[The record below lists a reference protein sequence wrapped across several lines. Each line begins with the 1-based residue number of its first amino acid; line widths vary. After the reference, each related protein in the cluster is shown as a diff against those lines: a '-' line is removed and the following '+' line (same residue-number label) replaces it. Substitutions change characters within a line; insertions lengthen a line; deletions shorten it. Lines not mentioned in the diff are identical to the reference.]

1 MTVRTENAPAV
12 TDEMLEAA
20 MLWRHRLDS
29 GEWSVDDEA
38 NFEIWLQAD
47 ERHALAYEEI
57 RELCGFIDQHAASPE
72 LIGAR
77 KEVLASVHRR
87 TTRRWTGP
95 AVVLRAPTRRAI
107 AAALVAG
114 VVGSAGAWALVE
126 RGDVY
131 QTRRGERRAVILDDG
146 SVLSLD
152 AMTKVAVHYTKAA
165 RRLTLERGQAR
176 FDVAH
181 DASRPF
187 SVTAGD
193 RQVIATGTAFNIDML
208 APEVRVTLIE
218 GRVIVLQQ
226 DRGPLRPTP
235 SSSKAVTLRAGQSLV
250 AKGDGGAPKV
260 ATADLAQATAWQ
272 QGQLVFN
279 NEPLAQAVQ
288 RVNRYTS
295 QKIAVADDTVGAITV
310 SGTFNA
316 GDIDAFVEAVNS
328 FLPVHAVTGPDGIIL
343 ELDQTPG

>member
-1 MTVRTENAPAV
+1 MTISTGKAPTV

-20 MLWRHRLDS
+20 MLWRNRIDS

-38 NFEIWLQAD
+38 GFEIWLQAD
-47 ERHALAYEEI
+47 ERHAVAYEEI
-57 RELCGFIDQHAASPE
+57 RELCGFIDKHAASPE
-72 LIGAR
+72 LLGAR

-87 TTRRWTGP
+87 ARLRWTGP

-114 VVGSAGAWALVE
+114 VVGSAGAWAFVE

-131 QTRRGERRAVILDDG
+131 QTKRGERRAVILDDG

-152 AMTKVAVHYTKAA
+152 AMSKVAVHYTKSE

-193 RQVIATGTAFNIDML
+193 RQVIATGTAFNVDML
-208 APEVRVTLIE
+208 ASEVRVTLIE
-218 GRVIVLQQ
+218 GRVVVLQ
-226 DRGPLRPTP
+226 RNGGPLRPAP
-235 SSSKAVTLRAGQSLV
+235 SGSKAVALRAGQSLV
-250 AKGDGGAPKV
+250 AKEGGAGSKV

-288 RVNRYTS
+288 RINRYTS
-295 QKIAVADDTVGAITV
+295 QRIAVADDTVGAITV

-316 GDIDAFVEAVNS
+316 GDVDAFVEAVNS
-328 FLPVHAVTGPDGIIL
+328 FLPVHAVTGPNGIIL
-343 ELDQTPG
+343 ELDQPTG

>member
-1 MTVRTENAPAV
+1 MSISTGIDPAV
-12 TDEMLEAA
+12 TDDMLEAA
-20 MLWRHRLDS
+20 MLWRQRQDN

-38 NFEIWLQAD
+38 AFELWLQAD
-47 ERHALAYEEI
+47 ERHALAYKEI
-57 RELCGFIDQHAASPE
+57 GYLCGLIDQHAASPE

-77 KEVLASVHRR
+77 KEVLASAHRR
-87 TTRRWTGP
+87 ASRRWTGR
-95 AVVLRAPTRRAI
+95 AVVLRPPTRRAV
-107 AAALVAG
+107 AAVLVAG
-114 VVGSAGAWALVE
+114 VVGSAGAWTLVE
-126 RGDVY
+126 RGVVY
-131 QTRRGERRAVILDDG
+131 RTKRGERRAVILDDG

-152 AMTKVAVHYTKAA
+152 AMSKVAVHFTKKE

-208 APEVRVTLIE
+208 SPEVRVTLIE
-218 GRVIVLQQ
+218 GRVIVRRQGRSPLQ
-226 DRGPLRPTP
+226 PAP
-235 SSSKAVTLRAGQSLV
+235 SHSKAVALRAGQSLV
-250 AKGDGGAPKV
+250 AKEDGGATKV
-260 ATADLAQATAWQ
+260 ASADLAQATAWQ
-272 QGQLVFN
+272 QGQIVFN
-279 NEPLAQAVQ
+279 GEPLAQAVQ
-288 RVNRYTS
+288 RVNRYSS

-316 GDIDAFVEAVNS
+316 GDTDAFIEAVNS

-343 ELDQTPG
+343 ELDQPTG

>member
-1 MTVRTENAPAV
+1 MTIGTDDAPAV

-20 MLWRHRLDS
+20 MLWRHRIDS
-29 GEWSVDDEA
+29 GEWSVDDDA
-38 NFEIWLQAD
+38 GFEIWLQAD
-47 ERHALAYEEI
+47 ERHALAYKEI
-57 RELCGFIDQHAASPE
+57 RELCGFIDQNAASPE

-87 TTRRWTGP
+87 ASRRWTGP
-95 AVVLRAPTRRAI
+95 AMVLRPPTRRAI

-114 VVGSAGAWALVE
+114 VLGAAGTWALVE
-126 RGDVY
+126 RGDIY
-131 QTRRGERRAVILDDG
+131 QTKRGERRAILLDDG

-152 AMTKVAVHYTKAA
+152 AMSKVAVRYTKAD

-181 DASRPF
+181 DPSRPF
-187 SVTAGD
+187 SVAAGD
-193 RQVIATGTAFNIDML
+193 RQIIATGTAFNVDML

-226 DRGPLRPTP
+226 GRGAAQTARK
-235 SSSKAVTLRAGQSLV
+235 SKSVSLSAGQSLV
-250 AKGDGGAPKV
+250 AKEDGGAAKV
-260 ATADLAQATAWQ
+260 ASADLAQATAWQ

-288 RVNRYTS
+288 RINRYAS
-295 QKIAVADDTVGAITV
+295 QKVSVADETVGAITV

-316 GDIDAFVEAVNS
+316 GDVDAFVEAVNS
-328 FLPVHAVTGPDGIIL
+328 FLPVHAETGPDGIIL
-343 ELDQTPG
+343 KLDQTFG

>member
-1 MTVRTENAPAV
+1 MTINTDRAAAV

-20 MLWRHRLDS
+20 MLWRERIDG

-38 NFEIWLQAD
+38 GFEIWLQAD

-57 RELCGFIDQHAASPE
+57 RELCGFIDQNAASPE
-72 LIGAR
+72 LIGTR

-87 TTRRWTGP
+87 ASRRWTGP
-95 AVVLRAPTRRAI
+95 AVVFRAPTRRAI
-107 AAALVAG
+107 AAVLVAG
-114 VVGSAGAWALVE
+114 VVASAGAWALVG

-131 QTRRGERRAVILDDG
+131 QTDRGERRAVILDDG

-152 AMTKVAVHYTKAA
+152 AMSKVTVRYTKGE
-165 RRLTLERGQAR
+165 RRLMLKRGQAR

-181 DASRPF
+181 DTSRPF

-193 RQVIATGTAFNIDML
+193 REIIATGTAFNVDML

-218 GRVIVLQQ
+218 GRVIVRQQ
-226 DRGPLRPTP
+226 GRGVIRSAPAGP
-235 SSSKAVTLRAGQSLV
+235 KAVALRAGQSLV
-250 AKGDGGAPKV
+250 AKESGGPPTV
-260 ATADLAQATAWQ
+260 ASADLAQATAWQ

-279 NEPLAQAVQ
+279 NEPLAQAVE
-288 RVNRYTS
+288 RMNRYS
-295 QKIAVADDTVGAITV
+295 NRRIAVADDAVGAITV

-316 GDIDAFVEAVNS
+316 GDVEAFVDSANS
-328 FLPVHAVTGPDGIIL
+328 FLPVHAVNGPDGIIL
-343 ELDQTPG
+343 ELDQPAG

>member
-1 MTVRTENAPAV
+1 MTMSTGNTPAV

-20 MLWRHRLDS
+20 MLWRQRVDS

-38 NFEIWLQAD
+38 SFEAWLKAD
-47 ERHALAYEEI
+47 ERHALAYEDI

-87 TTRRWTGP
+87 ARLRWTGP
-95 AVVLRAPTRRAI
+95 AVMLRVPTRRAI
-107 AAALVAG
+107 AAAIAASVVA
-114 VVGSAGAWALVE
+114 SIGAWALVE

-131 QTRRGERRAVILDDG
+131 QTNRGERRAIILDDG

-152 AMTKVAVHYTKAA
+152 AMSKVAVRYTKAE
-165 RRLTLERGQAR
+165 RRLTLEHGQAR

-193 RQVIATGTAFNIDML
+193 RQIIATGTAFNVDML
-208 APEVRVTLIE
+208 SPEVRVTLIE

-226 DRGPLRPTP
+226 GRGALRSAPSVSRAVALRP
-235 SSSKAVTLRAGQSLV
+235 GQSLV
-250 AKGDGGAPKV
+250 VKDVGGAPKV

-279 NEPLAQAVQ
+279 DEPLGQAVE
-288 RVNRYTS
+288 RINRYS
-295 QKIAVADDTVGAITV
+295 SRKIAVADDMVAGITV

-343 ELDQTPG
+343 HSDQSLG

>member
-1 MTVRTENAPAV
+1 MTMSSGAPV

-20 MLWRHRLDS
+20 MLWRQRLDS

-38 NFEIWLQAD
+38 NFEVWLQAD
-47 ERHALAYEEI
+47 ERHALAFEEI
-57 RELCGFIDQHAASPE
+57 RELCGFIDKHAASPE

-77 KEVLASVHRR
+77 KDVLASVHRR
-87 TTRRWTGP
+87 ARLRWTGP
-95 AVVLRAPTRRAI
+95 AMVLRAPTRRAI
-107 AAALVAG
+107 AAVLVAG
-114 VVGSAGAWALVE
+114 VMGSVGAWALVV

-131 QTRRGERRAVILDDG
+131 QTDRGERRAVILDDG

-152 AMTKVAVHYTKAA
+152 AMSKVAVRYTKAE

-208 APEVRVTLIE
+208 SPEVRVTLIE
-218 GRVIVLQQ
+218 GRVIVRQQ
-226 DRGPLRPTP
+226 SGSALRPT
-235 SSSKAVTLRAGQSLV
+235 SSGSKPVDLRPGQALV
-250 AKGDGGAPKV
+250 VKDDGGATKV
-260 ATADLAQATAWQ
+260 ASADLAQATAWQ

-279 NEPLAQAVQ
+279 DEPLAKAVE
-288 RVNRYTS
+288 RINRYS
-295 QKIAVADDTVGAITV
+295 SRRIAVADETVGAITV

-316 GDIDAFVEAVNS
+316 GDVDAFVEAVNS
-328 FLPVHAVTGPDGIIL
+328 FLPVHATTGPDGIIL
-343 ELDQTPG
+343 QSDQLPG

>member
-1 MTVRTENAPAV
+1 MTISTGNAPAV

-20 MLWRHRLDS
+20 MLWRHRIDS

-38 NFEIWLQAD
+38 SFEIWLQAD
-47 ERHALAYEEI
+47 KRHSLAYEEI

-87 TTRRWTGP
+87 ARRRWTGP

-107 AAALVAG
+107 AAVLVAG
-114 VVGSAGAWALVE
+114 LVGSAGAWALVA

-131 QTRRGERRAVILDDG
+131 QTDRGERRSVILDDG

-152 AMTKVAVHYTKAA
+152 AMSKVAVRYTKAE

-187 SVTAGD
+187 SVTARD
-193 RQVIATGTAFNIDML
+193 RQIIATGTAFNVDML

-226 DRGPLRPTP
+226 SQGPLRPAP
-235 SSSKAVTLRAGQSLV
+235 SGSKAVALRAGQSLV
-250 AKGDGGAPKV
+250 AKENGGATKV
-260 ATADLAQATAWQ
+260 ASADLAQATAWQ

-279 NEPLAQAVQ
+279 DEPLAQAVE
-288 RVNRYTS
+288 RINRYTS

-316 GDIDAFVEAVNS
+316 GDIDAFVESVNN
-328 FLPVHAVTGPDGIIL
+328 FLPVHAVTGPDGLIL

>member
-1 MTVRTENAPAV
+1 MTIGTDSAPVV

-20 MLWRHRLDS
+20 MLWRQRIDS
-29 GEWSVDDEA
+29 GEWSVDEEA
-38 NFEIWLQAD
+38 AFEVWLQAD
-47 ERHALAYEEI
+47 ERHALAYEDI
-57 RELCGFIDQHAASPE
+57 RELCGFIDEHAASPE

-77 KEVLASVHRR
+77 KSVLASVHRR
-87 TTRRWTGP
+87 ARSRWTGP
-95 AVVLRAPTRRAI
+95 AVVLRVPTRRAI
-107 AAALVAG
+107 AAAIAAS
-114 VVGSAGAWALVE
+114 VVGSIGAWALVE

-131 QTRRGERRAVILDDG
+131 QTGRGERRAIILDDG

-152 AMTKVAVHYTKAA
+152 AMSKVAVRYTKAD

-193 RQVIATGTAFNIDML
+193 RQIIATGTAFNVDML
-208 APEVRVTLIE
+208 SPEVRVTLIE

-226 DRGPLRPTP
+226 GRGGLRPAP
-235 SSSKAVTLRAGQSLV
+235 SGPKAVELRPGQSLV
-250 AKGDGGAPKV
+250 AKDDGQAPKV
-260 ATADLAQATAWQ
+260 ASADLAQATAWQ

-279 NEPLAQAVQ
+279 DEPLGQAVE

-295 QKIAVADDTVGAITV
+295 RKIAVADDTVGAIPVT
-310 SGTFNA
+310 GTFNA

-343 ELDQTPG
+343 QSDQTPG

>member
-1 MTVRTENAPAV
+1 MTMNSDGASAV
-12 TDEMLEAA
+12 TDDMLEAA
-20 MLWRHRLDS
+20 MLWRQRLDS

-38 NFEIWLQAD
+38 NFKVWLQAD

-57 RELCGFIDQHAASPE
+57 RELCGFIDKHAASPE

-77 KEVLASVHRR
+77 KDVLASVHRR
-87 TTRRWTGP
+87 ARLRWTGP
-95 AVVLRAPTRRAI
+95 AMVLRAPTRRAI

-114 VVGSAGAWALVE
+114 VVGSAGAWALVA

-131 QTRRGERRAVILDDG
+131 QTDRGERRAVILEDG

-152 AMTKVAVHYTKAA
+152 AMSKVAVRYTKGE
-165 RRLTLERGQAR
+165 RRLILERGQAR

-187 SVTAGD
+187 SVVAGD

-218 GRVIVLQQ
+218 GRVIVLRQGKGVSQ
-226 DRGPLRPTP
+226 PAPSAPT
-235 SSSKAVTLRAGQSLV
+235 AVTLRAGQSLV
-250 AKGDGGAPKV
+250 AKEGDGAPKV

-279 NEPLAQAVQ
+279 DEPLAQAVE
-288 RVNRYTS
+288 RINRYS
-295 QKIAVADDTVGAITV
+295 SRKIAVADDTVGAITV

-316 GDIDAFVEAVNS
+316 GDVDAFIEAVNS
-328 FLPVHAVTGPDGIIL
+328 FLPVHAVTGSDGIIL
-343 ELDQTPG
+343 QSDQAPG

>member
-1 MTVRTENAPAV
+1 MTVRTENAAAV

-20 MLWRHRLDS
+20 MLWRHRIDS

-57 RELCGFIDQHAASPE
+57 RELCGFLDQHAASPE
-72 LIGAR
+72 LLGAR
-77 KEVLASVHRR
+77 KEVLASAHRR
-87 TTRRWTGP
+87 ARRRWTGP

-114 VVGSAGAWALVE
+114 VVGSAGAWALIE

-131 QTRRGERRAVILDDG
+131 QTKRGERRAVILDDG

-152 AMTKVAVHYTKAA
+152 AMSKVAVRYTEAE

-181 DASRPF
+181 DVSRPF

-193 RQVIATGTAFNIDML
+193 RRIIATGTAFNVDML

-218 GRVIVLQQ
+218 GRVVVLQQ
-226 DRGPLRPTP
+226 GRGALRPALP
-235 SSSKAVTLRAGQSLV
+235 SSKAVALRAGQSLV
-250 AKGDGGAPKV
+250 AKKDGGPPKV
-260 ATADLAQATAWQ
+260 AAADLAEATAWQ

-279 NEPLAQAVQ
+279 DEPLAQAVQ
-288 RVNRYTS
+288 RINRYTS
-295 QKIAVADDTVGAITV
+295 QRIAVADDTVGAITV

-343 ELDQTPG
+343 ELDQPTG